1 MVFSKI
7 SDIFLHF
14 QAFATLALLGLAAA
28 APTPDVS
35 SHVISHGHGAV
46 VSHGS
51 HAPHLGI
58 AHHGPIVHP
67 VAHHA
72 VHPVAHHAV
81 HPVAHHAVHPV
92 AHHAVHPVAHHAVH
106 PVAHPVVHHAVH
118 PVAHPVAHH
127 AVVPAPA
134 YAPAPAPY
142 HPAPVVHHAPAYK
155 PAPAPYVEPEGKDE
169 PYAYQYGV
177 ADDYSKANFNAAET
191 ADGSGVVTGSYSVA
205 LPDGRTQH
213 VKYTS
218 DHYNGYVAEVTYEG
232 VAAYPEAKP
241 YAPAPAY
248 HA

>member
-1 MVFSKI
+1 MGLLDS
-7 SDIFLHF
+7 LL
-14 QAFATLALLGLAAA
+14 QEAFATLALLGLAAA

-51 HAPHLGI
+51 HAPRLGI

-72 VHPVAHHAV
+72 VHPVAH
-81 HPVAHHAVHPV
+81 PVV
-92 AHHAVHPVAHHAVH
+92 
-106 PVAHPVVHHAVH
+106 HPVVHHAVH

-155 PAPAPYVEPEGKDE
+155 PVPAPAYNPAPAPYVEPEGKDE

-232 VAAYPEAKP
+232 QAVYPEAKP
-241 YAPAPAY
+241 YVPAPAPAY